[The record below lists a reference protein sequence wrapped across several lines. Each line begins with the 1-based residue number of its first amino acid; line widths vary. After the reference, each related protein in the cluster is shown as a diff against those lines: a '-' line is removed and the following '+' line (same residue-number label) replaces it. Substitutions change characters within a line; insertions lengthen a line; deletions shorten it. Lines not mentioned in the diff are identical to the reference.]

1 MPPRPGVQAIA
12 GVSITY
18 SGAGSASPPPSS
30 GGSTSVVY
38 APGQC
43 TITGAPGGLMYQ
55 YPGGPVVG
63 QFVSGGKYEAKQRT
77 VYNNM
82 DWYMIQPEAS
92 MGNPP
97 VWVPVSSLAAVG
109 SGCS

>member
-1 MPPRPGVQAIA
+1 
-12 GVSITY
+12 
-18 SGAGSASPPPSS
+18 
-30 GGSTSVVY
+30 
-38 APGQC
+38 
-43 TITGAPGGLMYQ
+43 MYQ

-97 VWVPVSSLAAVG
+97 VWVPVTSLAAVG